1 MYNTAKTKKRN
12 FGYTL
17 VEVLVTMC
25 IFLLVIITVTE
36 IYVKGVKYHKKLS
49 NSLSSFRLP
58 AVALDRISR
67 EIMCD
72 ADIILYPTEET
83 LLSGSDSIVF
93 STLETQ
99 TKIIGY
105 IFDADT
111 LTIKRILYSCALED
125 FDTSNLAAN
134 LQFVQPDG
142 VKILAEGIKNI
153 NYLIKSQGL
162 SKDFWEISLVA
173 QGDDKDYLFSTGVLF
188 KK

>member
-1 MYNTAKTKKRN
+1 MYNTAETKKRN
-12 FGYTL
+12 SGYTL

-72 ADIILYPTEET
+72 ADIILYPTEDT
-83 LLSGSDSIVF
+83 LSSGSDSIVF
-93 STLETQ
+93 STLGIPA
-99 TKIIGY
+99 KIIGY
-105 IFDADT
+105 IFDADS
-111 LTIKRILYSCALED
+111 LSIKRIVYSCAIAD

-134 LQFVQPDG
+134 LQFAQPDG
-142 VKILAEGIKNI
+142 VKTLVSGIKNI
-153 NYLIKSQGL
+153 NYLITSDDLLQ
-162 SKDFWEISLVA
+162 ISLAA
-173 QGDDKDYLFSTGVLF
+173 QGDGKDYLFSTGVSF

>member
-1 MYNTAKTKKRN
+1 MYNTAETKKRN

-72 ADIILYPTEET
+72 ADIILYPTEDT
-83 LLSGSDSIVF
+83 LSSGSDSIVF
-93 STLETQ
+93 STLETPA
-99 TKIIGY
+99 KIIGY
-105 IFDADT
+105 IFDADS
-111 LTIKRILYSCALED
+111 LSIKRIVYSCAVED
-125 FDTSNLAAN
+125 FDTSNLGAN
-134 LQFVQPDG
+134 LQLAQPDG
-142 VKILAEGIKNI
+142 VKTLVGGIKNI
-153 NYLIKSQGL
+153 KYLMTSDDLLQ
-162 SKDFWEISLVA
+162 ISLAA
-173 QGDDKDYLFSTGVLF
+173 QGDDKDYLFSTGVRF